1 MILSSGHPVQNLTVA
16 IPPSKEGSTKGRET
30 KNDGFHAS
38 SDTSLFSS
46 SFPVMFQEKCKV

>member
-16 IPPSKEGSTKGRET
+16 IPPSKEGSTEGHET

-46 SFPVMFQEKCKV
+46 SLPVMFQEKCKV